1 MSVSPLNDAS
11 LRNTKKTSFFKLKL
25 SQAFDC
31 IDLKITQVL
40 AKISDKKHVSDVVS
54 SFVATCGPIHL
65 NQATKTKE
73 RL

>member
-1 MSVSPLNDAS
+1 MSD
-11 LRNTKKTSFFKLKL
+11 F
-25 SQAFDC
+25 
-31 IDLKITQVL
+31 IDLNIIKVL
-40 AKISDKKHVSDVVS
+40 AKISDNKCVSDVVS